1 MIPFSSMRGQFL
13 FALVTPL
20 FSMPMVGLENH
31 PSIPKFEGIE
41 TATFPIK
48 HNWDI
53 RSSDDLPS
61 EDILIVGGGPSS
73 MDIAEEAAITKGAK
87 NVTLAT
93 RKPHL
98 GLPDKWGPLLPWAF
112 GARWL
117 WDRSFTEIRVLFK
130 LYRIFPAFFVDW
142 LVGIWSSM
150 WARRYCIPEWK
161 PVGTTLLVPKLIQML
176 NSPAMSLLS
185 SGRNL
190 SSPYTTRDCML

>member
-1 MIPFSSMRGQFL
+1 M
-13 FALVTPL
+13 
-20 FSMPMVGLENH
+20 
-31 PSIPKFEGIE
+31 E

-73 MDIAEEAAITKGAK
+73 MDIAEEASITKSAK

-117 WDRSFTEIRVLFK
+117 WDHGLTEIRVLFT
-130 LYRIFPAFFVDW
+130 LYRIFPAYFVDW
-142 LVGIWSSM
+142 MVGLWSAM

-161 PVGTTLLVPKLIQML
+161 PVGTMLLIPKLIQML
-176 NSPAMSLLS
+176 NSRAMSLLS
-185 SGRNL
+185 SGLNL
-190 SSPYTTRDCML
+190 SSPYRIRDCMLLLYRADPDLYKLPGSIKLRVRR